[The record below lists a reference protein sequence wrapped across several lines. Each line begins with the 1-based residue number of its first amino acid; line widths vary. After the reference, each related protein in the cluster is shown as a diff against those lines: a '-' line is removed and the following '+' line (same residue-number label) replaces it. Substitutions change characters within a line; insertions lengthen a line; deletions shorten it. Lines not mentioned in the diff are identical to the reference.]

1 MTIMMKNNK
10 TVKKRYKVIKS
21 ITTVNG
27 TLYAK
32 ESVFFENVEENG
44 DYRVK
49 DTMGRIWYVDKKN
62 IKEKK

>member
-1 MTIMMKNNK
+1 MKNNK
-10 TVKKRYKVIKS
+10 TVKKRYKVINS

-32 ESVFFENVEENG
+32 EAVFFENVEKNG

-49 DTMGRIWYVDKKN
+49 DSMGRIWFLDKENLK
-62 IKEKK
+62 

>member
-1 MTIMMKNNK
+1 MKNNK
-10 TVKKRYKVIKS
+10 TVKKRYKVINS

-49 DTMGRIWYVDKKN
+49 DTMGRIWFVDKENLK
-62 IKEKK
+62 

>member
-1 MTIMMKNNK
+1 MKTNR
-10 TVKKRYKVIKS
+10 KRYKVINS

-32 ESVFFENVEENG
+32 EAVFFENVEKNG

-49 DTMGRIWYVDKKN
+49 DTMGRIWFVN
-62 IKEKK
+62 KENLK

>member
-1 MTIMMKNNK
+1 MKNNK
-10 TVKKRYKVIKS
+10 TVKKRYKVINS

-32 ESVFFENVEENG
+32 EAVFFENVEENG

-49 DTMGRIWYVDKKN
+49 DTMGRIWFVDKEN
-62 IKEKK
+62 IK